1 MVPPPRCL
9 VAKLPENLEPSRVGG
24 TFGRGGRRTRCLVG
38 EDGALGSFAL
48 HGGLER
54 LRAATIESDWTNG
67 ELKDEGALRS
77 GEAGEAWCEAHGG
90 RVPRRGVG
98 RRLRGV
104 CCVGGR
110 PAAARQV
117 D

>member
-1 MVPPPRCL
+1 MAGGGDGAVTPPL
-9 VAKLPENLEPSRVGG
+9 VR
-24 TFGRGGRRTRCLVG
+24 

-54 LRAATIESDWTNG
+54 LRTATVERDWTNG
-67 ELKDEGALRS
+67 ELRDEGALRS
-77 GEAGEAWCEAHGG
+77 SEAWCEAHGG

>member
-1 MVPPPRCL
+1 VNASVSQYRDRGGGRE
-9 VAKLPENLEPSRVGG
+9 VAANAMFSWRGWSSWKLP
-24 TFGRGGRRTRCLVG
+24 
-38 EDGALGSFAL
+38 L

-54 LRAATIESDWTNG
+54 LRAATVERDWTNG
-67 ELKDEGALRS
+67 ELRDEGALRS
-77 GEAGEAWCEAHGG
+77 GAWCEAHGG

-98 RRLRGV
+98 CRLRGV

>member
-24 TFGRGGRRTRCLVG
+24 TFGLGVGGGGGGTETLRGGVWGDGGRRRLAGVNASVSRYRDRGWGGGGRWRQTRCLVG

-54 LRAATIESDWTNG
+54 LRAATVERDWTNG
-67 ELKDEGALRS
+67 ELRDE
-77 GEAGEAWCEAHGG
+77 
-90 RVPRRGVG
+90 
-98 RRLRGV
+98 
-104 CCVGGR
+104 
-110 PAAARQV
+110 
-117 D
+117 